1 MDFILQGIFL
11 VILIVSA
18 VVALY
23 SKDLLVSVIMFGI
36 FSFAAAVL
44 YTLMKAVDVAFT
56 EAVIGGITTIF
67 YVTVL
72 YRTHRR
78 ASR

>member
-11 VILIVSA
+11 VILILSA
-18 VVALY
+18 SVALY
-23 SKDLLVSVIMFGI
+23 SKDLLVSVIMFGV

-67 YVTVL
+67 YITVL